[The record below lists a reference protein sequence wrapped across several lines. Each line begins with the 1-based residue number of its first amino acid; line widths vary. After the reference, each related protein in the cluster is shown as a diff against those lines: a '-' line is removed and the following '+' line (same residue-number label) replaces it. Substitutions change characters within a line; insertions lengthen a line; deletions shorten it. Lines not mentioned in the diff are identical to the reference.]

1 MSYKNYYS
9 YYSKKKITRY
19 ILKKSY
25 IINRI
30 NIDIRS

>member
-1 MSYKNYYS
+1 MRS
-9 YYSKKKITRY
+9 

-30 NIDIRS
+30 DIKVKDQDKKSQKLI